1 MRRAERLDDVDVP
14 RLLADR
20 AEALVAELL
29 PGGKRHGHWYR
40 AGSIAGEAGQSLAV
54 CLVGPRRGRWRDYAD
69 IDMYGD
75 LVDLVAFTRTNR
87 DLKAAFAWSREWLG
101 LGTGRPVPAEIARAR
116 QAGAAR
122 RARDDAAAGR
132 RDSDNREIARHI
144 WDQARPLKSDDPV
157 DRYLKGRGIDLRR
170 LGRAP
175 AALRYVPS
183 LWQAPGRRFPAMVAA
198 ITDGASEFRALHR
211 TWLAPQPDGR
221 VVKAPVTE
229 AKKTLGLYRGGSIK
243 LWRGGSEAPWSNM
256 SMHSTVVC
264 AEGVEDALSAVVAAE
279 IGFPGRL
286 PGIVSAPVAVS
297 RLRVIAAVSLDNIA
311 ALELPCQVERLVL
324 LQQRDPPGSPAAQK
338 LAAIVGKIENQG
350 IEVLLAPPPAWAAVK
365 DLNDVVRVLSAA

>member
-1 MRRAERLDDVDVP
+1 M
-14 RLLADR
+14 
-20 AEALVAELL
+20 
-29 PGGKRHGHWYR
+29 
-40 AGSIAGEAGQSLAV
+40 AGA
-54 CLVGPRRGRWRDYAD
+54 
-69 IDMYGD
+69 
-75 LVDLVAFTRTNR
+75 
-87 DLKAAFAWSREWLG
+87 
-101 LGTGRPVPAEIARAR
+101 GTGRPAPAEIARAR

-122 RARDDAAAGR
+122 RARDEAAAGR
-132 RDSDNREIARHI
+132 RDAENRKIARHI

-157 DRYLKGRGIDLRR
+157 DRYLRGRGIDLRR

-198 ITDGASEFRALHR
+198 ITDGAGEFRALHR
-211 TWLAPQPDGR
+211 TWLESQPDGR
-221 VVKAPVTE
+221 VTKAPIAE
-229 AKKTLGLYRGGSIK
+229 PKKTLGLYRGGSIK
-243 LWRGGSEAPWSNM
+243 LWRGGSGAPWANM
-256 SMHSTVVC
+256 PMHSTVVC

-324 LQQRDPPGSPAAQK
+324 LQQRDPPGSPAAHK
-338 LAAIVGKIENQG
+338 LAAIVAKIEGQG

-365 DLNDVVRVLSAA
+365 DLNDTLQALSAA

>member
-1 MRRAERLDDVDVP
+1 MRRADRFDDVDVP

-29 PGGKRHGHWYR
+29 PGGQRRGNWYR
-40 AGSIAGEAGQSLAV
+40 AGSIDGEAGQSLAV
-54 CLVGPRRGRWRDYAD
+54 CLAGPRRGRWRDYAD
-69 IDMYGD
+69 IDAYGD

-87 DLKAAFAWSREWLG
+87 DLGAAFAWSREWLG
-101 LGTGRPVPAEIARAR
+101 LGTGRPAPAEIARAR

-122 RARDDAAAGR
+122 RERDEAAAGR
-132 RDSDNREIARHI
+132 RDAENREHAKHI
-144 WDQARPLKSDDPV
+144 WDQARPLKSDDLV
-157 DRYLKGRGIDLRR
+157 DRYLRGRGIDLRR

-175 AALRYVPS
+175 AALRYAPS

-198 ITDGASEFRALHR
+198 ITDGAGEFRALHR
-211 TWLAPQPDGR
+211 TWLEQQRDG
-221 VVKAPVTE
+221 VVTKALIAEP
-229 AKKTLGLYRGGSIK
+229 KKTLGLYRGGSIK
-243 LWRGGSEAPWSNM
+243 LWRGGSGAPWANM
-256 SMHSTVVC
+256 PMHSTVVC
-264 AEGVEDALSAVVAAE
+264 AEGIEDAISAVVAAE

-286 PGIVSAPVAVS
+286 PGTVSGPVAVS

-324 LQQRDPPGSPAAQK
+324 LQQRDPPGSPAAHK

-350 IEVLLAPPPAWAAVK
+350 IEVMLAPPPAWGGIK
-365 DLNDVVRVLSAA
+365 DLNDVVRVLCVA